1 MNKVANVV
9 YAYSAKNDDELELK
23 VGDRIEVIGVEEEGM
38 YCNNNVNLLKAL
50 FSYRY
55 HLSQTRIDIYCKSLS

>member
-1 MNKVANVV
+1 MNKFANVV

-38 YCNNNVNLLKAL
+38 YLNSIY
-50 FSYRY
+50 FSY
-55 HLSQTRIDIYCKSLS
+55 HNIKFSFMIDLETNIISF